1 MKRIGACLMALLP
14 VVSFAGPTDKAA
26 FEVASIR
33 AAEPGR
39 ENIQVVPGSLTMKS
53 VRMITA
59 IRWAYDVLEYQVSGP
74 AWMNEV
80 RFDITAKAA
89 TPAKEAEMRLMLQGL
104 LAERFKLTV
113 HHQVKEL
120 PALVLTVGK
129 NGHKLTPAETEGNPS
144 FSTGKMTLTGKGAT
158 LGQMIEFLS
167 RQVRNPIIDQTGL
180 TGRFDYFVDINSYIT
195 EEIMKGAGPGGPPPE
210 APSIIAQALQSQ
222 LGLKLESKKTPMD
235 TVIVDSVE
243 KTPTEN

>member
-1 MKRIGACLMALLP
+1 MMAFGSP
-14 VVSFAGPTDKAA
+14 ADKAA

-33 AAEPGR
+33 VAEPGR
-39 ENIQVVPGSLTMKS
+39 ENIQAVPGSLTMKS
-53 VRMITA
+53 VRMITC

-80 RFDITAKAA
+80 RFDVTAKAA
-89 TPAKEAEMRLMLQGL
+89 TPAKEAEMRLMMQAL

-120 PALVLTVGK
+120 TALVLTVGK
-129 NGHKLTPAETEGNPS
+129 NGHKLTPVETEGNPS
-144 FSTGKMTLTGKGAT
+144 FSTGKLTLTGKGAT
-158 LGQMIEFLS
+158 LAQMIQFLS
-167 RQVRNPIIDQTGL
+167 REIRNPIVDQTGL
-180 TGRFDYFVDINSYIT
+180 TGRFDYAVDISTYVT
-195 EEIMKGAGPGGPPPE
+195 EEILKGAGPGGPPPE

-222 LGLKLESKKTPMD
+222 LGLKLDPKKVPMD
-235 TVIVDSVE
+235 TVVVDSVE